1 MDNPAEQNLI
11 DRIRQGDE
19 NSWQDVI
26 DLYEGRLLAFAKSR
40 VGNLS
45 LAEDIV
51 QEAFVGFLTSLP
63 NYDETQSSLESFLFR
78 ITAHKITDALRKQ
91 GRRPS
96 IQLSDDSSPLPGDAR
111 KASSLAR
118 SKEGGSQKRLAI
130 ANLLREMIDQW
141 KADCNY
147 ERLKC
152 NELLFVR
159 GWSNKKV
166 AEVLNLTEQQV
177 ANHKQVVVQRLKK
190 ECPIE

>member
-1 MDNPAEQNLI
+1 MHDSAELNLI

-63 NYDETQSSLESFLFR
+63 NYDEQQSSLESFLFR

-96 IQLSDDSSPLPGDAR
+96 IQLNDDSSPLPGDAR
-111 KASSLAR
+111 KASSMAR
-118 SKEGGSQKRLAI
+118 SKEGGNQKRVAI
-130 ANLLREMIDQW
+130 AKLLRGMITQW
-141 KADCNY
+141 KTDRNY
-147 ERLKC
+147 EKLMC
-152 NELLFVR
+152 NELLFVQ
-159 GWSNKKV
+159 GWPNKKV
-166 AEVLNLTEQQV
+166 AEILDLTEQQV
-177 ANHKQVVVQRLKK
+177 ANHKQAVIQRLKK
-190 ECPIE
+190 ECDIE